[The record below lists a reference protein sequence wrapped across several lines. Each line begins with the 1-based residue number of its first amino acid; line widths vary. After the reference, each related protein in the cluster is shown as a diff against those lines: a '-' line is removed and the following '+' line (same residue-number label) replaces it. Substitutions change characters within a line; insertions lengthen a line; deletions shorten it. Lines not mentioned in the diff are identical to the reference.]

1 MNICKCTGLAVIGV
15 IALSACSRQES
26 VADAQKHAD
35 AAAIKGGERVME
47 AQRDAA
53 NRWLVEDWGT
63 EYQDRIFASPYISL
77 ANVDEA
83 VAELEWALD
92 QGARSVVMRAA
103 APTTDAPGVD
113 TPGAAAPRSAQALN

>member
-53 NRWLVEDWGT
+53 NAEIKAG
-63 EYQDRIFASPYISL
+63 
-77 ANVDEA
+77 EA
-83 VAELEWALD
+83 VAKAEDKAVA
-92 QGARSVVMRAA
+92 Q
-103 APTTDAPGVD
+103 VD
-113 TPGAAAPRSAQALN
+113 SAQASAQTSTTARARHRRIWMPPSRKLP